1 MDIQISQILFQI
13 VNFGIVFV
21 ALSYLLYK
29 PVLKTLKQRSKK
41 IQESQQAADE
51 LIRQKEE
58 LDKTAQKALNQAKK
72 DATELLADA
81 KKQADKKKEELMA
94 KAKDEVQQFLTD
106 EREKWNQEKQQMIKQ
121 LEKEMADAVFSISE
135 KVLGQSVD
143 QKAQSKLIDQS
154 IAEVLKTL

>member
-106 EREKWNQEKQQMIKQ
+106 
-121 LEKEMADAVFSISE
+121 
-135 KVLGQSVD
+135 
-143 QKAQSKLIDQS
+143 
-154 IAEVLKTL
+154 